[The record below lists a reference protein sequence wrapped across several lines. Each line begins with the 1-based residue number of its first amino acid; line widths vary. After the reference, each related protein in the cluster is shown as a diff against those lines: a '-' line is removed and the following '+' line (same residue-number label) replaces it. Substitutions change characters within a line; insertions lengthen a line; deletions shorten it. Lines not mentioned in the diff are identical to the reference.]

1 MQNGQTSNGATG
13 SKSSERNIIMGA
25 GPAGLCSAYVLSKA
39 GAHATV
45 VESAPFVGG
54 LARTIRR
61 NTENGEFKFDIGGHR
76 WFTKNEDLNDL
87 FREVV
92 DDELLW
98 VAQ

>member
-1 MQNGQTSNGATG
+1 MFTDEQEPAGDRQCPGRIPKEMQNGQTSNGATG
-13 SKSSERNIIMGA
+13 VKSKERNIIMGA

-39 GAHATV
+39 GANATV

-76 WFTKNEDLNDL
+76 WL
-87 FREVV
+87 
-92 DDELLW
+92 
-98 VAQ
+98 